1 MDSIIL
7 SSKCDS
13 RNKEIMVHDKTIV
26 DKGTM
31 RRATHIKKL
40 YMMER
45 LNIDLVEFD
54 LR

>member
-13 RNKEIMVHDKTIV
+13 RNKEIIVHDKTIV

-31 RRATHIKKL
+31 THEESNTHKETL
-40 YMMER
+40 YDRE
-45 LNIDLVEFD
+45 IEY
-54 LR
+54 

>member
-31 RRATHIKKL
+31 TREESNTHKETL
-40 YMMER
+40 YDGE
-45 LNIDLVEFD
+45 IEY
-54 LR
+54 